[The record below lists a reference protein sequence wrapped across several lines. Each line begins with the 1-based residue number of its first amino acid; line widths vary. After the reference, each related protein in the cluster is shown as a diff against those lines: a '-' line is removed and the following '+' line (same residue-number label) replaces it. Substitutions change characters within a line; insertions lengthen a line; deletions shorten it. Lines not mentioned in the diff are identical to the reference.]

1 MIVISVLG
9 LDQFV
14 VGTYSRKNTAN
25 LANLFECMEED
36 IVFYSPNSMIFHK
49 GIEQTSWHTE
59 IIVRAPRKY
68 EIFESKIADYLIKT
82 FVDFSINTEITF
94 TYYDIEH
101 HYEHINEAYSR
112 FIERSQLDQ
121 EAMPY
126 DDEEEEYEGANPLD
140 RADLDIDDENQIYL
154 GNVFEG
160 HEEELE
166 SLDVKEDEDYC
177 HDEHCECHH
186 GHKHHH

>member
-25 LANLFECMEED
+25 LANLFECEEEE

-49 GIEQTSWHTE
+49 GVEQTSWQTE
-59 IIVRAPRKY
+59 ILVRAPKKY
-68 EIFESKIADYLIKT
+68 EVLESKIADYLIKT
-82 FVDFSINTEITF
+82 FTDFTINLSVTF
-94 TYYDIEH
+94 TYFEMEH
-101 HYEHINEAYSR
+101 HYEHINEDYPR
-112 FIERSQLDQ
+112 YIERGNISA

-126 DDEEEEYEGANPLD
+126 DDEDEEYEDEANPLD
-140 RADLDIDDENQIYL
+140 RADLDIDDEEQIYL
-154 GNVFEG
+154 GDAFAG

-166 SLDVKEDEDYC
+166 SLDAKEDDDGCC
-177 HDEHCECHH
+177 HDGHCHC
-186 GHKHHH
+186 GHKHQH